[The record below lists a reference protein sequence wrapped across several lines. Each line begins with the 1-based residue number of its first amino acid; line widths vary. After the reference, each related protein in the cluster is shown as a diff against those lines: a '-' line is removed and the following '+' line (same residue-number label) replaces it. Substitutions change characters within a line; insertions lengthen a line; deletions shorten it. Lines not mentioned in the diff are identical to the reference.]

1 MFGFNE
7 NNDEVEYD
15 DNYESNEDND
25 EQPEEKNNFQI
36 KNDNREKDNLVN
48 STSTNYSL
56 NQSKNSS
63 NIEGINDRDNNITF
77 NSRNSVIENDTYL
90 KIYTDVNKIVS
101 NNEAADSGHTNE
113 KEEKLINNENIKVHN
128 NIIQEQNNFTTN
140 NR

>member
-36 KNDNREKDNLVN
+36 KNDNREKENLVN

-63 NIEGINDRDNNITF
+63 NIEGIYDRDNNNTF
-77 NSRNSVIENDTYL
+77 NSRNTVIENDTYL
-90 KIYTDVNKIVS
+90 KIYTDVNKIVP
-101 NNEAADSGHTNE
+101 
-113 KEEKLINNENIKVHN
+113 KK
-128 NIIQEQNNFTTN
+128 
-140 NR
+140 